1 MQLINCEPNLIL
13 TQTSTC
19 LINNFTGARR
29 FAITGTKLYVPLV
42 TLSPQDNA
50 KLLQQLKSGFQR
62 TINWNKYQSDP
73 KTYAQNQYVN
83 YLVDQSFQVVNRL
96 FALSFENENG
106 RASHSEYY
114 LPEVEIKDYIVKI
127 DGKNV
132 FDQPIKNDIETY
144 EKSRKISTGQEDDY
158 TTYTSLLQ
166 RKLQNDCK
174 QQALDADPRTIQQ
187 IDFTGNL
194 HRAGNTTTFFIIEE
208 AKETVLDFLHG
219 NTKAF

>member
-50 KLLQQLKSGFQR
+50 KLLQRLKSGFQR

-132 FDQPIKNDIETY
+132 FDQSIKNDIETY
-144 EKSRKISTGQEDDY
+144 EKSRKISTGQGDNY
-158 TTYTSLLQ
+158 TTHTSLLQ
-166 RKLQNDCK
+166 RKL
-174 QQALDADPRTIQQ
+174 
-187 IDFTGNL
+187 
-194 HRAGNTTTFFIIEE
+194 
-208 AKETVLDFLHG
+208 
-219 NTKAF
+219 